1 MTTRESIIKAVL
13 EIEKPQ
19 RIDDIK
25 KLKKM
30 GCTETKNS
38 CVLVVP
44 SKFRAVKTTIVVPE
58 GGFCGCDYI
67 TIKYEVFN
75 KKNKLVCTIFRSED
89 GDGSFQETTFL

>member
-1 MTTRESIIKAVL
+1 MTTRESIIKSVL

-38 CVLVVP
+38 RVLVVP
-44 SKFRAVKTTIVVPE
+44 SKFTAVKTTTVVPE
-58 GGFCGCDYI
+58 GGCCGCDYI
-67 TIKYEVFN
+67 TIKYEIFN
-75 KKNKLVCTIFRSED
+75 KKDKLICTIFRSED
-89 GDGSFQETTFL
+89 GDESFQKITFV